1 MNKNFDYKKLSPF
14 KWFVLE
20 NFPFIEADFDAITD
34 WQLFCK
40 LGEEIN
46 KVIEK
51 VNLCG
56 EQVEEL
62 TNAFNNL
69 QDCVNNYFVNLDV
82 QDEINEKL
90 NEMAQSGE
98 LAEIINQDLL
108 ASINSQIAN
117 LQTQQGQMATNISN
131 ITTDLNNNINKTNNN
146 ESQINNL
153 RDTKAE
159 NSELIDFINNTNTA
173 IYNQYEMIGRLQGGT
188 PVVVSDV
195 SEMTDTSKI
204 YLLTTNGEWYYYNG
218 STFVSGG
225 TYQAT
230 EFSRN
235 SIESKSIKNIDYS
248 KVEKVE
254 SINIGDFGTPQGY
267 GGAVIN
273 NYTDNSISFSGS
285 GNHGA
290 FFLNFKDVDKT
301 KNYIITADITTSFEC
316 YVSLWEGTSVYK
328 DQLQIINTHFTN
340 KKIACR
346 VTSSKL
352 QNISV
357 PKILVYG
364 SGNSDV
370 TINNIKVYVEKENNF
385 ESNLIETIENI
396 KPYYQNIKNNS
407 MQTNIIQWSRQGFG
421 AGVEKNIYSNSD
433 FELYRDDASTGSRGI
448 TSPVLNDTSKK
459 LIIECDVENVSQ
471 SELNFAF
478 YIAKSNNS
486 FIPIGTNAN
495 LDENNHFKTIVDMPY
510 YAVYSGYSNYYVWL
524 MLAGEG
530 IVKFTNFKFYYSDI
544 AETSIYSENFDDMI
558 KNIDSKISGS
568 STIKNDVSYIQAPTK
583 KYFVQANDNGNLQL
597 INVIP
602 NKTLFIGNSLLL
614 GNHHGDYAFGM
625 CATNINND
633 YYYHITQYILNK
645 NANAT
650 FEKLSGTTFEGA
662 IAQSTVT
669 DFLNNTL
676 LPKLSNDLQLV
687 IVQLGDNVNTSEKVT
702 MFNTSCLELLQFIRT
717 HAPNTRV
724 VFVGEW
730 YSTSQKQTI
739 IANACKNSGCQ
750 FVDISMLNTEEN
762 RSSIGTVVSYPDG
775 HTETVSSSGVAS
787 HPRKYRISKNC
798 RQNYFGNILK
808 KERFYLSFIELL
820 NYLNYNYQHLSDY
833 AILLHHVDK
842 HYLLY
847 PYILLELRHIL
858 FLRYHQFQHNSN
870 IVYL

>member
-1 MNKNFDYKKLSPF
+1 MKIKEIKIVNQDESTEIADIGADAVNIDYNNTTVKAELDKLN
-14 KWFVLE
+14 V
-20 NFPFIEADFDAITD
+20 TD
-34 WQLFCK
+34 NSLLNTQTNQETK
-40 LGEEIN
+40 L
-46 KVIEK
+46 
-51 VNLCG
+51 VNL
-56 EQVEEL
+56 Q
-62 TNAFNNL
+62 
-69 QDCVNNYFVNLDV
+69 
-82 QDEINEKL
+82 
-90 NEMAQSGE
+90 
-98 LAEIINQDLL
+98 
-108 ASINSQIAN
+108 
-117 LQTQQGQMATNISN
+117 
-131 ITTDLNNNINKTNNN
+131 
-146 ESQINNL
+146 SQINGL
-153 RDTKAE
+153 A
-159 NSELIDFINNTNTA
+159 SGSPLVA
-173 IYNQYEMIGRLQGGT
+173 
-188 PVVVSDV
+188 SSV
-195 SEMTDTSKI
+195 SEMTDTSRV
-204 YLLTTNGEWYYYNG
+204 YVNTSDGHWYWHNGTAW
-218 STFVSGG
+218 VSGG
-225 TYQAT
+225 IYQAT
-230 EFSRN
+230 EFSLN

-254 SINIGDFGTPQGY
+254 SINIGDYGTPQGY
-267 GGAVIN
+267 GGATIN

-290 FFLNFKDVDKT
+290 FFLNFKDVNKT
-301 KNYIITADITTSFEC
+301 KNYIITADITTSFNC
-316 YVSLWEGTSVYK
+316 YVSLWEGTSIYK
-328 DQLQIINTHFTN
+328 DQLQIIDTHFTN

-364 SGNSDV
+364 SGDSDV

-407 MQTNIIQWSRQGFG
+407 MQTNIIEWSRQGFG

-433 FELYRDDASTGSRGI
+433 FELYRDDASSGSRGI
-448 TSPVLNDTSKK
+448 TSPKLTNTSKK
-459 LIIECDVENVSQ
+459 LIIECDVENISQ
-471 SELNFAF
+471 DELNFTF

-486 FIPIGTNAN
+486 FIGIGNHTNI
-495 LDENNHFKTIVDMPY
+495 DENNHFKTIVDMPY
-510 YAVYSGYSNYYVWL
+510 YAVYENYEEYYVWL
-524 MLAGEG
+524 MLAHVGN
-530 IVKFTNFKFYYSDI
+530 VRFSNFKFYYSDI
-544 AETSIYSENFDDMI
+544 AETSIYAENFDDMI

-568 STIKNDVSYIQAPTK
+568 STIKNNVSYIQAPTK

-650 FEKLSGTTFEGA
+650 FEKLSGTSFEGA
-662 IAQSTVT
+662 TAQSTVT

-676 LPKLSNDLQLV
+676 LPKLNNDLQLV
-687 IVQLGDNVNTSEKVT
+687 IVQLGDNVNTTEKVT
-702 MFNTSCLELLQFIRT
+702 IFNTSCLELLQFIRT

-724 VFVGEW
+724 IFVGEW

-775 HTETVSSSGVAS
+775 YTETVSSSGVAS
-787 HPRKYRISKNC
+787 HPGDVGMK
-798 RQNYFGNILK
+798 
-808 KERFYLSFIELL
+808 
-820 NYLNYNYQHLSDY
+820 
-833 AILLHHVDK
+833 AIADK
-842 HYLLY
+842 
-847 PYILLELRHIL
+847 ILLELGL
-858 FLRYHQFQHNSN
+858 MEEESE
-870 IVYL
+870 